1 MVCSM
6 PLPSYNNT
14 SNRLS
19 SDSLSGAIGWL
30 GGSISWSIG
39 VLVGLV
45 RAVNG
50 DFDSDLTTFDLLSVH
65 LVDGLLLLLFGG
77 ESNETK
83 ATTLAGLV
91 AGLELLDH
99 EAWDGSKGNLG

>member
-1 MVCSM
+1 
-6 PLPSYNNT
+6 
-14 SNRLS
+14 
-19 SDSLSGAIGWL
+19 
-30 GGSISWSIG
+30 
-39 VLVGLV
+39 
-45 RAVNG
+45 
-50 DFDSDLTTFDLLSVH
+50 
-65 LVDGLLLLLFGG
+65 LLLFGG